1 MANIHTDLLASAG
14 MTEARTAAIGAY
26 GWFSHARTT
35 DQLATIQ
42 KDGLKP
48 TWPQSHMTPQE
59 VVAENLLLLQ
69 VAFLRDALS
78 RRGV

>member
-1 MANIHTDLLASAG
+1 MARHPAPTFVFADLVG
-14 MTEARTAAIGAY
+14 FTALT
-26 GWFSHARTT
+26 SEM
-35 DQLATIQ
+35 
-42 KDGLKP
+42 P
-48 TWPQSHMTPQE
+48 PQE